1 MFHMPRKPYSLLNPK
16 NLLKDQHNVRT
27 PHGYD
32 FKFASDNRIVKSFLL
47 LDHIKVFTPRMEESI
62 IKRPLIK
69 NNENGKY
76 MVVLQNYLEFKP
88 NVD

>member
-1 MFHMPRKPYSLLNPK
+1 MFHMPRKPYRLLNPK

-47 LDHIKVFTPRMEESI
+47 LDHIKVFTPMMEESI
-62 IKRPLIK
+62 IKKPLIK

-76 MVVLQNYLEFKP
+76 LVVLQNYLEFKP